1 MKLDPTFHEHL
12 REEDLDILIGIGKA
26 QALLIDQLQI
36 ALEQDDTEHA
46 ILVARELVALEK
58 RIKLS

>member
-1 MKLDPTFHEHL
+1 MKLDPVFHEHL

-26 QALLIDQLQI
+26 QALLIDQLQS
-36 ALEQDDTEHA
+36 ALEANDTEHA

-58 RIKLS
+58 KIKLS